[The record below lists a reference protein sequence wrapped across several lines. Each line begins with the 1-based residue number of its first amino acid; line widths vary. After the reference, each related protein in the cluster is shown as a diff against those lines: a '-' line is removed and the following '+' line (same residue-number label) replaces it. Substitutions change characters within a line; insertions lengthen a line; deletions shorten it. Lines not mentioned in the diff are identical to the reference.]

1 MKAKGINFEA
11 RIINDWNY
19 LRKIKSK
26 DISEHLCDIAF
37 NKNIESIKYIP
48 NRYKRKYS
56 KDVIKNNWL
65 LYNYCDTQDFTLED
79 WVEVMPYINIT
90 FSNLNKSEQKIFEKI
105 AADLIN
111 NFEDNTISS
120 FLEKQF
126 ESEIIDKFY
135 QDGYFIITKRLSTI
149 YKRIKYKFSN
159 FDDFYSFLDGDL
171 ANSDIY
177 EYNFDGIDL
186 KKYNLDNVAINST
199 VLIKN
204 GLYDDTFYNEAIKP
218 LLSQSNELVKV
229 ENTNVP
235 MLHENDVLPYQSG
248 DFMRRISIY
257 YISDIHIDNKI
268 VSKFKDHATE
278 KEIEYYVKTIVDKMI
293 DSMPSEFGGKF
304 ILIAG
309 DVSSSFKISKIF
321 YQKLVERNRISSKK
335 IICVLGNHEL
345 WNLDRASDNN
355 VDSIVKL
362 YKKMFDE
369 LEITFL
375 QNELLVIGDDFEIIT
390 ESEIE
395 SMTEDALKKR
405 TLESQL
411 TIFGGIG
418 FSGYNPD
425 FNASKLIY
433 FDAVPTL
440 EEDKKLTNK
449 FNSLYTKLKDCLSNR
464 KIIILTH
471 HPKQDWSTD
480 NYNSNWIYINGHTHK
495 NVYEKNSDKQ
505 LYADNQVGYFNED
518 VRLKR
523 IDYSLKCNI
532 FNDYEDGIHLIS
544 LEQYLLFYRKMGYS
558 ISCKLQ
564 GEFYLLKKNDILMFV
579 YKNDKGNLYIMN
591 GGRQNRLKYKDI
603 EYYFN
608 NMDNYS
614 IIIKEGT
621 KSYYEYINQLS
632 DYIKSI
638 GGSGNIHGTI
648 VDIDFYN
655 HVYVNIYDSKIT
667 PYWAASMDYKI
678 VYPSFQELLSNHCPK
693 MLENMN
699 SNKNEL
705 VVNKNELIPSGGDFY
720 EDTKIYRE
728 SRIMKKIQYLI
739 DDNIIRV
746 WNDNL
751 LEEKE
756 IKLLMEN

>member
-345 WNLDRASDNN
+345 WNLDRSSDNN

-418 FSGYNPD
+418 FSGYNPN

-433 FDAVPTL
+433 FDALTTL

-655 HVYVNIYDSKIT
+655 HVYFNIYDGKIT
-667 PYWAASMDYKI
+667 PYWAESMDRKI
-678 VYPSFQELLSNHCPK
+678 VYPSFQELLLNHCPK

>member
-11 RIINDWNY
+11 RVINDWNY

-105 AADLIN
+105 ASDLIN

-171 ANSDIY
+171 TNSDIY

-268 VSKFKDHATE
+268 ARKFKDHATE

-293 DSMPSEFGGKF
+293 DSMPSEVVGEF

-395 SMTEDALKKR
+395 SMTEDELKKR

-433 FDAVPTL
+433 FDALPTL

-591 GGRQNRLKYKDI
+591 GGRQNRLNYKDI

-621 KSYYEYINQLS
+621 KSYYAYINQLS

-638 GGSGNIHGTI
+638 GGSGNVHGTI

-655 HVYVNIYDSKIT
+655 HVYVNIYDGKIT

-705 VVNKNELIPSGGDFY
+705 VVMKNELISSGGEFY

-728 SRIMKKIQYLI
+728 SRMMKKIQYLI

-756 IKLLMEN
+756 IKLLIEN

>member
-345 WNLDRASDNN
+345 WNLDRSSDNN

-418 FSGYNPD
+418 FSGYNPN

-433 FDAVPTL
+433 FDALTTL

-655 HVYVNIYDSKIT
+655 HVYVNIYDGKIT
-667 PYWAASMDYKI
+667 PYWAESMDRKI
-678 VYPSFQELLSNHCPK
+678 VYPSFQELLLNHCPK

>member
-11 RIINDWNY
+11 RVINDWNY

-79 WVEVMPYINIT
+79 WVEVIPYINIT

-105 AADLIN
+105 ASDLIN

-126 ESEIIDKFY
+126 ESEMIDKFY
-135 QDGYFIITKRLSTI
+135 KDGYFIITKRLSTI
-149 YKRIKYKFSN
+149 YKMIKYKFSN

-171 ANSDIY
+171 TNSDIY

-229 ENTNVP
+229 ENTNIP

-268 VSKFKDHATE
+268 ASKFKDHATE

-293 DSMPSEFGGKF
+293 DSMPSEVVGKF

-345 WNLDRASDNN
+345 WNLDRVSDNN

-369 LEITFL
+369 LGITFL
-375 QNELLVIGDDFEIIT
+375 QNELLVIGDDFQIIT

-395 SMTEDALKKR
+395 SMTEDALKKK
-405 TLESQL
+405 TFESQL

-564 GEFYLLKKNDILMFV
+564 GEFYLLKKNDILMFI
-579 YKNDKGNLYIMN
+579 YKNDNGNLYIMN
-591 GGRQNRLKYKDI
+591 GGRQNRLNYKNI

-655 HVYVNIYDSKIT
+655 HVYVNIYDGKIT

-678 VYPSFQELLSNHCPK
+678 VYSSFQELLSNHCPK

-705 VVNKNELIPSGGDFY
+705 VVMKNELIPSGGEFY

-756 IKLLMEN
+756 IKLLIEN

>member
-135 QDGYFIITKRLSTI
+135 QDGYFIITKRFSTI

-345 WNLDRASDNN
+345 WNLDRSSDNN

-418 FSGYNPD
+418 FSGYNPN

-433 FDAVPTL
+433 FDALTTL

-544 LEQYLLFYRKMGYS
+544 LEQYLLFYRKWVIVFLVNFKASS
-558 ISCKLQ
+558 I
-564 GEFYLLKKNDILMFV
+564 Y
-579 YKNDKGNLYIMN
+579 
-591 GGRQNRLKYKDI
+591 
-603 EYYFN
+603 
-608 NMDNYS
+608 
-614 IIIKEGT
+614 
-621 KSYYEYINQLS
+621 
-632 DYIKSI
+632 
-638 GGSGNIHGTI
+638 
-648 VDIDFYN
+648 
-655 HVYVNIYDSKIT
+655 
-667 PYWAASMDYKI
+667 
-678 VYPSFQELLSNHCPK
+678 
-693 MLENMN
+693 
-699 SNKNEL
+699 
-705 VVNKNELIPSGGDFY
+705 
-720 EDTKIYRE
+720 
-728 SRIMKKIQYLI
+728 
-739 DDNIIRV
+739 
-746 WNDNL
+746 
-751 LEEKE
+751 
-756 IKLLMEN
+756 